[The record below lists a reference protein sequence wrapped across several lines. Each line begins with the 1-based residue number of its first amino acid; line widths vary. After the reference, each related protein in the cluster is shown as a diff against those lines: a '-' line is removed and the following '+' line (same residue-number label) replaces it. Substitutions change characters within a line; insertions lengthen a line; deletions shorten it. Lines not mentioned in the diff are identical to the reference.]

1 MKAVRFHQHGG
12 PEVLQYEDAPDPQPG
27 PAEALVR
34 VRACALN
41 YLDIWERRGLEHV
54 TFPMPHISGSDVA
67 GDVVAAATPALA
79 SGTRVMLQPG
89 ISCGRCAACLS
100 GKDNECPHYEVLGYR
115 NHPGGY
121 AEFVKVPI
129 QNVVPIPDQITF
141 VEAAAFPLT
150 FLTAWHMLMTRA
162 RLERGEEVLVLAG
175 GSGVGQ
181 AAIQIAVLHGA
192 RVFATAGSDEKA
204 ARARALGAED
214 VIHHHRQDVAAEILR
229 LTARRG
235 VDVVIEHVGQATW
248 AKSVRALA
256 RGGRLVTCG
265 ATTGPEVALD
275 LRAVFAKQ
283 LSILGSYMGTK
294 GELLRAAR
302 FFFSGQLRPAIDSTF
317 PLAEASEAQRR
328 LEASQHFGKI
338 VLQV

>member
-1 MKAVRFHQHGG
+1 
-12 PEVLQYEDAPDPQPG
+12 
-27 PAEALVR
+27 
-34 VRACALN
+34 
-41 YLDIWERRGLEHV
+41 
-54 TFPMPHISGSDVA
+54 
-67 GDVVAAATPALA
+67 
-79 SGTRVMLQPG
+79 
-89 ISCGRCAACLS
+89 
-100 GKDNECPHYEVLGYR
+100 
-115 NHPGGY
+115 
-121 AEFVKVPI
+121 
-129 QNVVPIPDQITF
+129 
-141 VEAAAFPLT
+141 
-150 FLTAWHMLMTRA
+150 
-162 RLERGEEVLVLAG
+162 
-175 GSGVGQ
+175 VGQ